1 MSAIRTSPDR
11 EAVQDSP
18 TGATRHLCA
27 GVYTNEKLRNLV
39 LKQVCTSPHR
49 RVAPSYGFDLVPVM
63 RHAWWATH
71 LSAATRLT
79 AVAATATPLFLGSP
93 WASLL
98 LGGAGAL
105 LALLHLSATL
115 LRDIARQ
122 ERRTRPQM
130 QREQRWRPF
139 PVRSWAWRPE
149 AKSLRT
155 TGKWMTG
162 ISVVLLV
169 VGLAQP
175 EQGRAAALLLG
186 STAAMFMLAGAARQA
201 RINSIQRAVTLTP
214 SRFSKREREVSEQQS
229 HPCVVYRRPKHSDAD
244 KYEPSSSRMFDKESP
259 FVGAGEL
266 IHEWNPMII
275 RLRRPRGSGKPLGE
289 REYKDAPFDAHELV
303 ERLLT
308 AVGDLNKD
316 RTQTRL
322 PVEVRDRVY
331 MAETEVSQDRS
342 YLSPE
347 GIPAAEMRRIIDGD
361 KARGLH
367 FLEVS
372 VPDYGSELV
381 ATALLHVRSQGNTLS
396 LFFAACALTR
406 TPEEFQRAEDYG
418 QNGKRAVLS
427 SAFRGLL
434 GLPREAAECVRL
446 ALYPYFLLRALLPHD
461 MTRTPIRNLGV
472 ATKISIRE
480 EHTQAWST
488 DQFDKTRILSHMKIV
503 EQRLL
508 DTTQD
513 FLEERGVDISEFKKR
528 ADHIIQNSFFNIGPN
543 ARISNSAMGHG
554 AHANNIG
561 GGPHPHAPQNG
572 EAEQ

>member
-1 MSAIRTSPDR
+1 MSAIQTSPGR
-11 EAVQDSP
+11 ESVRENP

-27 GVYTNEKLRNLV
+27 GVYINEKLRNLV

-63 RHAWWATH
+63 RHAWWASH

-79 AVAATATPLFLGSP
+79 AVTATVAPVFLGSP

-98 LGGAGAL
+98 MGGTGAL
-105 LALLHLSATL
+105 LALLHLAVTL

-122 ERRTRPQM
+122 ERRTTPQS

-139 PVRSWAWRPE
+139 PVSAWAWRPE
-149 AKSLRT
+149 ARSLSAV
-155 TGKWMTG
+155 GKWMAG
-162 ISVVLLV
+162 IAVALLV

-175 EQGRAAALLLG
+175 EQGRTAVLLLG
-186 STAAMFMLAGAARQA
+186 STAAVFILAGAVRQA

-214 SRFSKREREVSEQQS
+214 SRFSKREREVSAQQS
-229 HPCVVYRRPKHSDAD
+229 HACVVYRRPKHSDAD
-244 KYEPSSSRMFDKESP
+244 KYEPSSFRLFDKESP

-266 IHEWNPMII
+266 IHEWDPMVI
-275 RLRRPRGSGKPLGE
+275 RLRRPRENDEPRRE
-289 REYKDAPFDAHELV
+289 REYKNPPFHTHELV

-308 AVGDLNKD
+308 AVGDLNRD
-316 RTQTRL
+316 RARTRL
-322 PVEVRDRVY
+322 PLEVRDRVY

-347 GIPAAEMRRIIDGD
+347 GIPTAEMRRIIDGD
-361 KARGLH
+361 KASGLH

-406 TPEEFQRAEDYG
+406 TPEEFQRAEEYG
-418 QNGKRAVLS
+418 QNGKRAVLA

-434 GLPREAAECVRL
+434 GLPREAAECMRL
-446 ALYPYFLLRALLPHD
+446 ARYPYYLVRALLPHD
-461 MTRTPIRNLGV
+461 MTRTPIRNLGI
-472 ATKISIRE
+472 ATKISVRE

-513 FLEERGVDISEFKKR
+513 FLEERGVDTSEFRKR

-554 AHANNIG
+554 AHANNHG
-561 GGPHPHAPQNG
+561 GGPHPHAPQNS
-572 EAEQ
+572 EAQQ